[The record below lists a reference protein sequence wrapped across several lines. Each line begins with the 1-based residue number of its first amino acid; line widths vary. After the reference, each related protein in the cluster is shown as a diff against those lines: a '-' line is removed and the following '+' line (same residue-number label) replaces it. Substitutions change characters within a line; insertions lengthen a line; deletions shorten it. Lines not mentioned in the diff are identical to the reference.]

1 MKKLLSTVLASA
13 AFFIVSAQQTRFIA
27 DPQATLKE
35 AKEYFQNGA
44 YSLAYP
50 LFKDL
55 NLYLREADKTDRALS
70 YQEIKYYTIVCALK
84 QNEATATDLAV
95 NFIET
100 EDNTARVQMMSFH
113 LAEFYFRKKNFYQAI
128 ANYEKTSIEHLSN
141 EEIADMKFHQ
151 GYSYFN
157 LQRFD
162 KAMPLLDEIRKNP
175 KDPNY
180 TDANYYY
187 GFIAFNNGKFRDA
200 EQSFKITE
208 TDSRYEKVVPF
219 YIATIMYNTGQKDKA
234 LEYAESRLKKGGQ
247 VYDAQLRQLIG
258 HAYFEKGEY
267 AKAQPFLENYSATSK
282 KLRREDTYELA
293 YTYYQT
299 ANYTKAIEGFKQLSG
314 KEDSLAQNAMYLL
327 GDAYLKTNQK
337 ANARAAFSFCAANTS
352 NVFQREV
359 SRYNYAKLSY
369 ELGYQDV
376 ALTELK
382 KFLADYPGSAYDTE
396 AKELLV
402 GVLANSNSYKDAL
415 TLVEGLK
422 NPSDNVKKQYAKIL
436 YGRAT
441 EMVNDGL
448 LIGANDLLDKA
459 LAAPNNQEVLPYV
472 NFWKGEIAY
481 RLNKIDDAIRYYFDY
496 LKSGNTN
503 GEVNATNAKYN
514 LGYAFLKRENYKQA
528 LTYFEQVAG
537 TPKVNSSQIEQD
549 AYVRSA
555 DCYYMNRDFTRAL
568 AMYDKVLS
576 YSWASSDYALFQK
589 SMVAGVKSGAE
600 KIKLLQTIERVYP
613 ASSLVPDASLE
624 IATTY
629 LSDEKFRES
638 IPFLKKVVSNTAN
651 ESLKPKALLRLGI
664 AYYNLNN
671 NKEALNQYNTLL
683 KQYPNSPEAE
693 EGLDNAKVIYIEDG
707 RSSEYVSF
715 ARGLGMDISTTQED
729 SLAYAEAEVQ
739 FNNGN
744 FSGALTRFDS
754 YLTKF
759 PEGKNAVDAWY
770 YKSEIYFNQKNWA
783 KAAEGYE
790 AVADRAPNKFG
801 EKSLLLAARLNF
813 FDLKKYD
820 KAEKYFSKLKEFASS
835 QENRLEAMRG
845 LLRSQYELKKWS
857 EATENSKDLLN
868 QKGGSTDDKVLA
880 NMVLAKSAQEANQ
893 CDLAI
898 SYFRT
903 AAGLNKSAYGA
914 EARYEIASCQFEQN
928 KLKEA
933 EKSAFEVINKSGSY
947 ADWVTRAYLLLGDIY
962 FKEKD
967 YFNAKATFQSIVD
980 NATVPEF
987 KETAQRKL
995 TQVTEEERANSKTGA
1010 Q

>member
-1 MKKLLSTVLASA
+1 
-13 AFFIVSAQQTRFIA
+13 
-27 DPQATLKE
+27 
-35 AKEYFQNGA
+35 
-44 YSLAYP
+44 
-50 LFKDL
+50 
-55 NLYLREADKTDRALS
+55 
-70 YQEIKYYTIVCALK
+70 
-84 QNEATATDLAV
+84 
-95 NFIET
+95 
-100 EDNTARVQMMSFH
+100 
-113 LAEFYFRKKNFYQAI
+113 
-128 ANYEKTSIEHLSN
+128 
-141 EEIADMKFHQ
+141 MKFNK
-151 GYSYFN
+151 GYSYFT

-208 TDSRYEKVVPF
+208 NDSRYEKVVPF

-267 AKAQPFLENYSATSK
+267 VKAQPFLENYSSTSK

-352 NVFQREV
+352 NVYQREV

-382 KFLADYPGSAYDTE
+382 KFLADYPNSAYDTE

-448 LIGANDLLDKA
+448 LIGANELLDKA
-459 LAAPNNQEVLPYV
+459 LAAPSNQDVLPYV

-503 GEVNATNAKYN
+503 GEVNAINAKYN

-744 FSGALTRFDS
+744 FSGALSRFDN
-754 YLTKF
+754 YLAKF

-790 AVADRAPNKFG
+790 AVADRVPNKFG

-820 KAEKYFSKLKEFASS
+820 KAETYFAKLKEFASS
-835 QENRLEAMRG
+835 QENKLEAMRG

-857 EATENSKDLLN
+857 EATVNSKDLLN
-868 QKGGSTDDKVLA
+868 QKGVSTDDKVLA

-898 SYFRT
+898 SYFRA

-928 KLKEA
+928 KLKDA

-962 FKEKD
+962 LKEKD

-995 TQVTEEERANSKTGA
+995 IQVTEEEKASSKTGG